1 MTVAELIN
9 ALQSFDPK
17 LRVVTR
23 GGYEGGY
30 EDAAEPNQLYIALN
44 VHAPSQWY
52 YGPHED
58 VDDYSVTNKPLGTY
72 TVENAVLI
80 G

>member
-1 MTVAELIN
+1 MTVEELIN
-9 ALQSFDPK
+9 ALQQHDPK

-23 GGYEGGY
+23 GYEGGY
-30 EDAAEPNQLYIALN
+30 EDTAEPGQLDIALN

-58 VDDYSVTNKPLGTY
+58 VGCYYVTEKPSGTY

>member
-17 LRVVTR
+17 LRVVV

-30 EDAAEPNQLYIALN
+30 TDVTATSELLIALN
-44 VHAPSQWY
+44 VHAPSSWY

-58 VDDYSVTNKPLGTY
+58 PDDYHVTYNPAGTY
-72 TVENAVLI
+72 TIENAVLI
-80 G
+80 S